1 MEKTIEINGKN
12 IFYRVTGNGRPVL
25 LVHGFGEDGKIWE
38 NQYNNIQAF
47 QFIIP
52 DLPGSGRSDLVDDMS
67 MEGMAGVLDKLV
79 KTELGESTQFDLIGH
94 SMGGYISLAYAEK
107 YPAMLR
113 GLGLFHSSAF
123 ADSDEKIATRKKGIE
138 FINTHGPREFLK
150 TLIPTLY
157 GPVTK
162 EERPEII
169 EEHINFSHN
178 FSGAALVSYYV
189 SMIERPDRTHIL
201 KTSSLP
207 VLMIMGR
214 YDQAVPLKDGLKQS
228 HMAELSYIQ
237 VLERS
242 GHMGM
247 VEEIDRSNEFIIN
260 YLNRKEKTAQ
270 PE

>member
-1 MEKTIEINGKN
+1 MEKTLELKGKK
-12 IFYRVTGNGRPVL
+12 IFYRVEGEGRPVI
-25 LVHGFGEDGKIWE
+25 LVHGFGEDGSIWK
-38 NQYNNIQAF
+38 NQYQAIKGF

-52 DLPGSGRSDLVDDMS
+52 DLPGTGRSEMVDDMS
-67 MEGMAGVLDKLV
+67 MEGMAGIVNELAEKELDPSEK
-79 KTELGESTQFDLIGH
+79 FDLIGH
-94 SMGGYISLAYAEK
+94 SMGGYVSLAFADK
-107 YPAMLR
+107 FPARLS

-123 ADSDEKIATRKKGIE
+123 ADSDEKITTRKKGID
-138 FINTHGPREFLK
+138 FIQTHGPQEFLK

-162 EERPEII
+162 EENPGII
-169 EEHINFSHN
+169 EDHIKSANN

-201 KTSSLP
+201 KTIKLP

-214 YDQAVPLKDGLKQS
+214 FDQAVPLKDGLKQS

-237 VLERS
+237 VLEKS

-247 VEEIDRSNEFIIN
+247 VEEIGRTNEFIIN
-260 YLNRKEKTAQ
+260 YLNRTEKIAQ